1 MHVLNPYQ
9 NVQAFAGFDRSLS
22 STLMYRSQ
30 WTPVTGG
37 PKYLHLNMHLP
48 IYFLNGGA
56 GILFEQEEL
65 GIETNRSLKLSY
77 NIVFQTSLGIISGG
91 ASLGFEQKS
100 LGGDEIITPTGIYE
114 PGGGIIHNDP
124 LLPNTTINGVR
135 PTWALSVLWQYEN
148 LTTGLQLDDFF
159 NSGVNFGN
167 VNYESTK
174 VITLISDY
182 QYKIDENIT
191 IRPNMMMVTN
201 LKNLQLNL
209 GMLCNYGNIFGGI
222 NLRGWGTNS
231 IESLGIISGIQFNK
245 HYTLAYSYDLGLSS
259 LKSQT
264 EGSHEVIFKYNLN
277 KIINTGLPPRI
288 IYNPR
293 DL

>member
-9 NVQAFAGFDRSLS
+9 NVQAYGGFDRSVS
-22 STLMYRSQ
+22 ATMMYRSQ
-30 WTPVTGG
+30 WTPVAGG

-48 IYFLNGGA
+48 IYFLNGGT

-65 GIETNRSLKLSY
+65 GLETNRTMKLSY
-77 NIVFQTSLGIISGG
+77 NLVFQTAYGLFSGA
-91 ASLGFEQKS
+91 ASAGFEQKTLS
-100 LGGDEIITPTGIYE
+100 GDAIITPEGIYE
-114 PGGGIIHNDP
+114 PGGGIVHNDP
-124 LLPNTTINGVR
+124 ILPNTTINGIR
-135 PTWALSVLWQYEN
+135 PSWGLSLLWQFEN
-148 LTTGLQLDDFF
+148 MTAGLQLDDFF

-167 VNYESTK
+167 LNYRSTR
-174 VITLISDY
+174 VVTLIADY
-182 QYKIDENIT
+182 QYKIDADIT
-191 IRPNMMMVTN
+191 IRPNLMVVTN
-201 LKNLQLNL
+201 LQKLQLNL
-209 GMLCNYGNIFGGI
+209 GVLFNYGNIFGGL
-222 NLRGWGTNS
+222 NLRGWSDSS

-245 HYTLAYSYDLGLSS
+245 HYTIAYSYDLGLSS

-264 EGSHEVIFKYNLN
+264 EGSHEIIFKYNLN